1 MDTILNADDM
11 GATVLNYVEAVE
23 LNQEPDQPW
32 SIRRQVTLD
41 ASTATVTGRLLVNTA
56 GPWVDR
62 VLARTG
68 VRGGE
73 KHLIGIKGVNLM
85 VKLPPE
91 CRGQG
96 LETISSIGQPYY
108 CMPWGDHHFFGPTDT
123 VFEGDPHDARVT
135 SDEVGYVLREANF
148 LFPSLRLTE
157 KDVVHRW

>member
-23 LNQEPDQPW
+23 LNQEPDQTW
-32 SIRRQVTLD
+32 SIRLQDTLD

-68 VRGGE
+68 VSGGE

-85 VKLPPE
+85 VQLHPE
-91 CRGQG
+91 GRGQG
-96 LETISSIGQPYY
+96 LEHISSIDQPFH
-108 CMPWGDHHFFGPTDT
+108 CMPLGAHDFFGPTDT
-123 VFEGDPHDARVT
+123 VFEGEPPDARVT
-135 SDEVGYVLREANF
+135 PIASGQVIR
-148 LFPSLRLTE
+148 
-157 KDVVHRW
+157 

>member
-23 LNQEPDQPW
+23 LNQEPDQTW
-32 SIRRQVTLD
+32 SIRLQDTLD

-91 CRGQG
+91 CRGRSEERRVG
-96 LETISSIGQPYY
+96 KEGVSTCSS
-108 CMPWGDHHFFGPTDT
+108 
-123 VFEGDPHDARVT
+123 
-135 SDEVGYVLREANF
+135 
-148 LFPSLRLTE
+148 
-157 KDVVHRW
+157 RW